1 MSKDKKCTCKACK
14 NNVFHCQICKF
25 VVFLLPSSSWLLKL
39 PIREL
44 KQRPRRRQ
52 RLRLTSSEN
61 VTSRF
66 CKNFAVTQSHYASK
80 MYSNYSGIKLEPALL
95 RYKTKIN
102 TCHHM
107 LTTSRQLQNRSFHI
121 IQRTRTSATCEEMKN
136 ARAKRA
142 KLLFFVVKYAN
153 L

>member
-14 NNVFHCQICKF
+14 NTVFHCQICKF
-25 VVFLLPSSSWLLKL
+25 VVLLLPSSSWLLKL

-44 KQRPRRRQ
+44 KQRPRDTATARM
-52 RLRLTSSEN
+52 SSEN
-61 VTSRF
+61 VTSCF
-66 CKNFAVTQSHYASK
+66 FKNFAVIQSHYASK
-80 MYSNYSGIKLEPALL
+80 ICYNYSGIKLEPALL
-95 RYKTKIN
+95 RYKAKIN

-107 LTTSRQLQNRSFHI
+107 LTTSRQLQNRSFHTI
-121 IQRTRTSATCEEMKN
+121 ERNRTSAKCRGMKN